1 MKPFKSIYVAIF
13 VGLLSCSGQESIPEK
28 IPLRIGT
35 EFSQCTCAA
44 CVAYEKGWFKE
55 EGFEIINY
63 QSYTTGGTLSS
74 ALTGGYIDIAYIGL
88 VPAILALSK
97 NPAAFKIVSG
107 VYRYG
112 YALVVNPSKI
122 QVVQD
127 LERNDMR
134 VACPREDS
142 GGNLFLQSI
151 METYHMNNAKVLTN
165 TVRMNPHAIIAS
177 LTKGELDGGFVPEH
191 WATVAE
197 SKGFRVM
204 LTCKDVAPCMFGG
217 ILAVRE
223 GFIAEHPDALKRL
236 VQVTARSIDYIKS
249 NPGDAAMIT
258 SRHLTYR
265 LKKTNEAEKI
275 ELGYQ
280 DEVTPEMCIQAMKR
294 IEFTTLLDEKE
305 IQLVID
311 SLHRFN
317 NIDKQIK
324 GEDILDLQFLK

>member
-1 MKPFKSIYVAIF
+1 MKPIGVIVVAIL
-13 VGLLSCSGQESIPEK
+13 VAILSSCGQKPFGEK
-28 IPLRIGT
+28 LPLKIGA

-97 NPAAFKIVSG
+97 NPTAFKIVSG

-142 GGNLFLQSI
+142 GGSLFLHSI
-151 METYHMNNAKVLTN
+151 METYHMNKAKVLEN
-165 TVRMNPHAIIAS
+165 TVRMNPHTILAS

-217 ILAVRE
+217 VLAVRE
-223 GFIAEHPDALKRL
+223 GFIAEHPDTLKRL

-265 LKKTNEAEKI
+265 LKKTNKAEKI

-280 DEVTPEMCIQAMKR
+280 EEVTPEMCIQSMKR
-294 IEFTTLLDEKE
+294 IEFTPTIAVKE
-305 IQLVID
+305 VQLIID
-311 SLHRFN
+311 NLHRFR
-317 NIDKQIK
+317 NIETPLKA
-324 GEDILDLQFLK
+324 EDILDLRFVK